1 MEKKGISLRLDAGLL
16 KWADA
21 QAAERKVSRTDVIEG
36 ALRAL
41 IDGPAN
47 RGQLPPRPAEKVPS
61 PAQTGT
67 AHWREPTAEEVQDTR
82 ERFAREYPKR
92 EMLPPERLM
101 RLARAEARARDQ
113 GRLPKV
119 GEKVGRDTPRPVES
133 NGAKGPVRE
142 SASFDR
148 LTLRRA
154 AFFRAVDT
162 RPPDGV
168 THGKGD
174 GPRPERPPAG

>member
-41 IDGPAN
+41 IDGPAD
-47 RGQLPPRPAEKVPS
+47 RGLLPPRPAEKVLS

-67 AHWREPTAEEVQDTR
+67 AHWREPSEEEVQDTR
-82 ERFAREYPKR
+82 ERFAREYPER
-92 EMLPPERLM
+92 GMLPPERLM

-119 GEKVGRDTPRPVES
+119 GEKVGRDEPRPVES
-133 NGAKGPVRE
+133 NGSKPEVRE
-142 SASFDR
+142 DASFDR
-148 LTLRRA
+148 LTFRRA
-154 AFFRAVDT
+154 KFFQGLNT

-168 THGKGD
+168 TQGKGD
-174 GPRPERPPAG
+174 KPRGAA